1 MVVSQFRLTHYPY
14 QRLAI
19 RLRIAGREADV
30 HRGSDENALAL
41 SGQAKTGKTAPVGI
55 RASALKGFKKQIE
68 KSEET

>member
-41 SGQAKTGKTAPVGI
+41 SCQAKTV
-55 RASALKGFKKQIE
+55 KQPL
-68 KSEET
+68 

>member
-1 MVVSQFRLTHYPY
+1 MVVSQFRLPHYPY

-41 SGQAKTGKTAPVGI
+41 SCQAKTGKNSPCRCQVIGFEGI
-55 RASALKGFKKQIE
+55 
-68 KSEET
+68 